1 MSRWYAV
8 YALETGLIR
17 EGDDVA
23 EKVVAAAE
31 AAACGGIRDGD
42 ILLLA
47 ESAVATAEGRTVRLD
62 EVVPSDEA
70 RRLAERYA
78 IDPAITEVVLRESD
92 RVVGGIPGFLLTLK
106 NGTLLPNAGADHS
119 NAPDGTVVP
128 LPRDPDASAGRVRAA
143 VRARLGVN
151 TGVLV
156 IDSRTHA
163 MRLGCSGVAIGCAGL
178 SAVVDESGR
187 RDLFGR
193 ELEVTKRAVGDCL
206 ASAAELLMGEAD
218 ECVPAVLVRGTGIEL
233 NEEYGIPTIDAS
245 ECLFMGA
252 ALHADPAAFDG
263 EGKPE

>member
-8 YALETGLIR
+8 YALETGMVQD
-17 EGDDVA
+17 GDDIG

-31 AAACGGIRDGD
+31 AAPCEGIRDGD
-42 ILLLA
+42 IILIA
-47 ESAVATAEGRTVRLD
+47 ETAVATAEGRVVSLD
-62 EVVPSDEA
+62 GVVPSEEA
-70 RRLAERYA
+70 RRLAVRYA
-78 IDPAITEVVLRESD
+78 MDPAITEVVLQESD

-106 NGTLLPNAGADHS
+106 NGTLLPNAGTDHS
-119 NAPDGTVVP
+119 NTPEGTVVP
-128 LPRDPDASAGRVRAA
+128 LPLDPNASAGRVRAA
-143 VRARLGVN
+143 VRTRLGVN
-151 TGVLV
+151 VGVLV

-178 SAVVDESGR
+178 SAVVDETGR

-233 NEEYGIPTIDAS
+233 NEDYGIPSIDTS

-252 ALHADPAAFDG
+252 ALHADPAMFDG
-263 EGKPE
+263 KGKSE